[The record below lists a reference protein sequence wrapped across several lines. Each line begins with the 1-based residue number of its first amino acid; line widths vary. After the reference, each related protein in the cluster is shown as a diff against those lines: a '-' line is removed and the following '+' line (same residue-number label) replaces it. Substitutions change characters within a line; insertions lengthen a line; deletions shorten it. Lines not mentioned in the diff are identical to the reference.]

1 MAGATPYI
9 VGPLGAKGFK
19 KTMELQS
26 KNAEIVIGIVAR
38 LGVDTKHVIATITEE
53 LTPYNYEIVEIKAT
67 EEIQSFKDRLGL
79 KNSPTAERY
88 RSYIEGCNTLRSDLK
103 RNDIMA
109 RFAIAGIASARD
121 GDTTLQRKAYIIN
134 QIKRPE
140 EFELLRSVYGEHYV
154 QISCHAHET
163 QRISRLSRMIVR
175 DHPEKPKS
183 AEWELSARSL
193 ISDDEDQEDVKY
205 GQRVRKAFSLSDV
218 VIDVSTPESAVRQVE
233 RFFRALFGDN
243 SVTPTRDEYGM
254 DLANTAAQRSSD
266 LSRQVGAAILNAKME
281 VQALGCNEVGKFGGG
296 TYWEGDHGDS
306 REFQLGNDANEER
319 KRAVL
324 MDLMMRLQRAGALN
338 ANLESSEAI
347 HTFLFDRTDD
357 TIADAQ
363 VMDSLEYGR
372 SVHAEMN
379 AITDAARGGHA
390 IRDCRLFSN
399 TFPCHNCAK
408 HIVASG
414 IKEVLYLHPY
424 PKSYARELFH
434 DSILIDP
441 ARPSSDRLVFKQFIG
456 ITGPMYARVFTKSR
470 WKREGGTVAKFD
482 KATAHYIRRTPL
494 PAYEEV
500 ETLLLDELLKELT
513 ESGYI
518 QTEEIEPTQ

>member
-1 MAGATPYI
+1 
-9 VGPLGAKGFK
+9 
-19 KTMELQS
+19 MELQS

-38 LGVDTKHVIATITEE
+38 LGVDTKQVVTTISEE
-53 LTPYNYEIVEIKAT
+53 LKLYDYKVIEVKAT
-67 EEIQSFKDRLGL
+67 DEIQGFSEQL
-79 KNSPTAERY
+79 KLVNSPTAERY
-88 RSYIEGCNTLRSDLK
+88 KSYIEGCNTLRRDLN
-103 RNDIMA
+103 RNDVMA
-109 RFAIAGIASARD
+109 RFAIAGIVSARD
-121 GDTTLQRKAYIIN
+121 GASTLERTAYIVN

-140 EFELLRSVYGEHYV
+140 EFELLRSVYGEHYI

-163 QRISRLSRMIVR
+163 QRIARLSRMIVR
-175 DHPEKPKS
+175 DHPDKPKS

-193 ISDDEDQEDVKY
+193 ISDDEDQEDVKH
-205 GQRVRKAFSLSDV
+205 GQRLRKAFSLSDV
-218 VIDVSTPESAVRQVE
+218 VLDVTTSELALLQTE
-233 RFFRALFGDN
+233 RFFRSLFGDN
-243 SVTPTRDEYGM
+243 SVTPTRNEYGM

-266 LSRQVGAAILNAKME
+266 LSRQVGAAILNDKME

-296 TYWEGDHGDS
+296 TYWEGDPGDS
-306 REFQLGNDANEER
+306 REFQLGADANEER

-324 MDLMMRLQRAGALN
+324 MDLMVRLQRAGGLSDT
-338 ANLESSEAI
+338 LSSSEDI
-347 HTFLFDRTDD
+347 HKFLFDRVDD

-414 IKEVLYLHPY
+414 ISEVIYLHPY
-424 PKSYARELFH
+424 PKSYARELFN

-441 ARPSSDRLVFKQFIG
+441 ARPSKDRLVFKQFVG
-456 ITGPMYARVFTKSR
+456 ITGPMYSRVFTKSR
-470 WKREGGTVAKFD
+470 WKREGGVVAKFD
-482 KATAHYIRRTPL
+482 KSTAHYIRRTPI
-494 PAYEEV
+494 PAYEQVEV
-500 ETLLLDELLKELT
+500 ILLDELHTELR
-513 ESGYI
+513 SKGYLGDD
-518 QTEEIEPTQ
+518 EPIPEVRPQ